1 MTTPMPIK
9 TLFAKDIH
17 RPIEEVIKVDQTDEE
32 IIRDEINEY
41 VITDAIRSHY
51 TSIFDAYRET
61 PNKPHE
67 RIAIWVS
74 GFFGSGKSSFAKMLG
89 LSIAN
94 RTVAGESAAERFA
107 ERAGDKKLSVLLKAI
122 NEKIPTH
129 AVIFDVSTDRGIRSG
144 NQTLT
149 EIMYGLFLQS
159 LGYAKDLDLSEL
171 EIGLEEK
178 GQLTRFEGE
187 YKRLFKKDW
196 ATEKGKVAF
205 ALSEAS
211 RVIHSLDPDT
221 YPLADSWVKAVK
233 NKADITPGK
242 LAERAGELMKRRKPG
257 HALMFVVDEVGQ
269 FVARDVQK
277 MLDLQAVVQNLG
289 LKGRG
294 KHWVVV
300 TSQEKLGELVS
311 GLDDKKIEL
320 ARLMDRFPLQV
331 HLESSDI
338 SEVTSRRVLSKNSG
352 AQAALGK
359 LFDEHRGRLT
369 EHTRLT
375 ADIKLPELSREAF
388 IDLYPLLP
396 YQIDLIIQVV
406 SGLRTQG
413 GASKHVGGAN
423 RTIIKLA
430 QQLLINPAVNL
441 AGGKLGDLVRLDQ
454 VYDLVEGNIGS
465 EVRAKIAAI
474 SKELNHPLA
483 QPVAK
488 VICLLQYVK
497 SVHRG
502 AENIAAALHPSVSGD
517 SQLASVKEALR
528 ELEVA
533 HKVRHGDDGYRIP
546 TPAEDDW
553 ERLRNGISPKP
564 GDSHRLYSEVLS
576 GFWQPQPSHTL
587 FDTKTF
593 KAGLAIHGR
602 EVTSGDMM
610 FQVHL
615 AEDGKELE
623 SLAAELRTRSQQER
637 KHVFWAIGLTGAI
650 DRETVELFRSKEM
663 LARKERDVK
672 GEDTPALIAEERVRL
687 RRHEG
692 ELRRLLRAA
701 CLSGRIYFRGND
713 RSPTDRAVDVG
724 KTAAEVL
731 GQVLPEVFDRFKE
744 AAAKATDVKKGT
756 DALFTAENL
765 QGLPSVFSGL
775 GLLRDEKGKT
785 VFRTESSPL
794 KEVLDRIEERA
805 NYGDTA
811 SGRYLTDEFAKEP
824 FGWDFEAVRLLVL
837 SLLRAGKIEA
847 TSKGQT
853 LDTVTGVEARDTFSN
868 NNLFR
873 QASFRPKKGIEFE
886 ELVKA
891 SEAFRDTFGS
901 EVKELNAGAIVAELR
916 KEAARNE
923 DTVLSALATLTTHRL
938 PGGAVL
944 ERAIGQMKA
953 ILRGSEDNAIATF
966 NTSHRAIKDAIKRA
980 VELEQVLNE
989 PRLHDLERARKAQA
1003 SLWSFLSQEPDIS
1016 DDLRTRAAALEDLL
1030 ARETFFK
1037 ELPAIE
1043 QHTKAIE
1050 AEYSRRFND
1059 ALDVRAT
1066 AYEDA
1071 FERFANAPAWL
1082 GLTKEDQERLQP
1094 ARDRL
1099 VAPFELLR
1107 RRNVE
1112 PVPIPQLRS
1121 DRDACEGRLRAALA
1135 ELNRLIDGE
1144 RVVTVS
1150 VASYFAGGIESED
1163 QLDAALDGIREE
1175 CARLIGA
1182 GKKVFIQ

>member
-1 MTTPMPIK
+1 MTTPTTIK
-9 TLFAKDIH
+9 TLFANDIH
-17 RPIEEVIKVDQTDEE
+17 RRIEEVIKVDQTDEE
-32 IIRDEINEY
+32 IIRNEINEY
-41 VITDAIRSHY
+41 VVTDAIRTHY
-51 TSIFDAYRET
+51 TGIFDAYRET

-67 RIAIWVS
+67 GIAIWVS

-89 LSIAN
+89 LSVAN
-94 RTVAGESAAERFA
+94 RSVAGESAGERFA
-107 ERAGDKKLSVLLKAI
+107 ERAGDKKLQVLLKAI
-122 NEKIPTH
+122 NETIPTH

-171 EIGLEEK
+171 EIGLEET
-178 GQLTRFEGE
+178 GQLARFEEE

-196 ATEKGKVAF
+196 AAEKGKVAF

-211 RVIHSLDPDT
+211 RVLHSLDPDT
-221 YPLADSWVKAVK
+221 YPMADSWVKAVK

-242 LAERAGELMKRRKPG
+242 FAERAGELMKRRKPG
-257 HALMFVVDEVGQ
+257 LSLMFVVDEVGQ

-277 MLDLQAVVQNLG
+277 MLDLQAIVQSLG
-289 LKGRG
+289 VKGRG

-311 GLDDKKIEL
+311 GLDDTKIEL

-338 SEVTSRRVLSKNSG
+338 SEVTSRRVLSKNAA
-352 AQAALGK
+352 AQTALGK

-375 ADIKLPELSREAF
+375 ADIRLPELSREAF

-406 SGLRTQG
+406 SGLRSQG

-441 AGGKLGDLVRLDQ
+441 ADAQLGDLVRLDQ

-474 SKELNHPLA
+474 SKELNQPLA

-497 SVHRG
+497 SVHRS
-502 AENIAAALHPSVSGD
+502 AENIAAALHGSTSGD

-528 ELEVA
+528 ELEAA
-533 HKVRHGDDGYRIP
+533 HKIRYGDDGYRIP

-576 GFWQPQPSHTL
+576 AFWQPQPSHTL

-602 EVTSGDMM
+602 EITSGDMV

-615 AEDGKELE
+615 AEDGKDFDG
-623 SLAAELRTRSQQER
+623 LAAELRTRSQQER
-637 KHVFWAIGLTGAI
+637 KHVFWAIALSDAI

-663 LARKERDVK
+663 LARKERETK
-672 GEDTPALIAEERVRL
+672 GEDTPALIAEERARL
-687 RRHEG
+687 RRHSDD
-692 ELRRLLRAA
+692 LRRLLRAA

-713 RSPTDRAVDVG
+713 RSPTDRATDVG

-765 QGLPSVFSGL
+765 QGLPSVFGSM

-785 VFRTESSPL
+785 VFRTESGTL

-824 FGWDFEAVRLLVL
+824 FGWDFEVVRLLAL

-853 LDTVTGVEARDTFSN
+853 IDSVTGVEARETFLN

-873 QASFRPKKGIEFE
+873 QAAFRPKKGIEFE

-916 KEAARNE
+916 KEVARNE
-923 DTVLSALATLTTHRL
+923 DTVSSAFQTLTEHRL
-938 PGGAVL
+938 PGSTALDG
-944 ERAIGQMKA
+944 AIGQMKA
-953 ILRGSEDNAIATF
+953 ILRGSDDNAIATF
-966 NTSHRAIKDAIKRA
+966 NTSHRGIKDAIKRA
-980 VELEQVLNE
+980 VELEQLLNE
-989 PRLHDLERARKAQA
+989 PCIHNLERARTAQGA
-1003 SLWSFLSQEPDIS
+1003 LWSFLSRESDIPDE
-1016 DDLRTRAAALEDLL
+1016 LRTRAQSLEDLL

-1037 ELPAIE
+1037 ELPSIE

-1050 AEYSRRFND
+1050 TEYARRED
-1059 ALDVRAT
+1059 EALDARVAAYTRAFDNLIKT
-1066 AYEDA
+1066 PGWSEIDEDQQHRLA
-1071 FERFANAPAWL
+1071 EPFERGKKQGA
-1082 GLTKEDQERLQP
+1082 EH
-1094 ARDRL
+1094 
-1099 VAPFELLR
+1099 
-1107 RRNVE
+1107 
-1112 PVPIPQLRS
+1112 VPIPQLRA
-1121 DRDACEGRLRAALA
+1121 DHDACEGRLRTAVA
-1135 ELNRLIDGE
+1135 ELRRVIDGE

-1150 VASYFAGGIESED
+1150 VGSYFAGGIETEE
-1163 QLDAALDGIREE
+1163 QLEAALDGVREE
-1175 CARLIGA
+1175 CSRLIGS
-1182 GKKVFIQ
+1182 GKKVIVQ

>member
-1 MTTPMPIK
+1 MTTPTPIK
-9 TLFAKDIH
+9 TLFANDIH
-17 RPIEEVIKVDQTDEE
+17 RRIEEVIKVDQTDEE
-32 IIRDEINEY
+32 IVRDEINEY
-41 VITDAIRSHY
+41 VVTDAIRSHF
-51 TSIFDAYRET
+51 TQILEAYRET

-67 RIAIWVS
+67 GIAIWVS

-89 LSIAN
+89 LSVAN

-107 ERAGDKKLSVLLKAI
+107 ERAGDKKLQVLLKAI
-122 NEKIPTH
+122 NEQIPTH

-178 GQLTRFEGE
+178 GQLARFEEE

-211 RVIHSLDPDT
+211 RVLHSLDPDT
-221 YPLADSWVKAVK
+221 YPMADSWVKAVK

-242 LAERAGELMKRRKPG
+242 LAERVGELMKRRKPG
-257 HALMFVVDEVGQ
+257 LSLMFVVDEVGQ

-277 MLDLQAVVQNLG
+277 MLDLQAIVQSLG
-289 LKGRG
+289 VKGRG

-331 HLESSDI
+331 HLEPSDI
-338 SEVTSRRVLSKNSG
+338 SEVTSRRVLSKNAA
-352 AQAALGK
+352 AQTALGK

-396 YQIDLIIQVV
+396 YQIDLIIQIV

-441 AGGKLGDLVRLDQ
+441 ADRPVGDLVRLDQ

-474 SKELNHPLA
+474 PKLVEHPLA

-497 SVHRG
+497 SVHRS
-502 AENIAAALHPSVSGD
+502 AENIAAALHGQVGGD

-528 ELEVA
+528 ALEAA
-533 HKVRHGDDGYRIP
+533 HQVRHGDDGYRIP

-553 ERLRNGISPKP
+553 ERLRNGINPKP
-564 GDSHRLYSEVLS
+564 GDSHRLYQEVLS
-576 GFWQPQPSHTL
+576 AFWQPQPSYTL
-587 FDTKTF
+587 FETKTF

-602 EVTSGDMM
+602 EITSGDIM

-615 AEDGKELE
+615 AEDGKDFDA
-623 SLAAELRTRSQQER
+623 LAAELRTRSQQER
-637 KHVFWAIGLTGAI
+637 KHVFWAIPLTDAI

-663 LARKERDVK
+663 LARKERETK

-687 RRHEG
+687 RRHSD
-692 ELRRLLRAA
+692 ELRRLLKAA
-701 CLSGRIYFRGND
+701 ALSGRIYFRGND
-713 RSPTDRAVDVG
+713 RSPSDRAVDVG

-765 QGLPSVFSGL
+765 QGLPSVFSSL

-785 VFRTESSPL
+785 VFRTESGPL

-811 SGRYLTDEFAKEP
+811 SGRYLADEFAKEP
-824 FGWDFEAVRLLVL
+824 FGWDFEVVRLLVL

-853 LDTVTGVEARDTFSN
+853 LDTVTGVEARETFSN

-901 EVKELNAGAIVAELR
+901 EVKELNASSIVAELR
-916 KEAARNE
+916 KEVARNE
-923 DTVLSALATLTTHRL
+923 DTVASALATLTAHRL
-938 PGGAVL
+938 PGGTVL
-944 ERAIGQMKA
+944 EDAIGQMKA

-966 NTSHRAIKDAIKRA
+966 NASHRAIKDAIKRA
-980 VELEQVLNE
+980 VELEQVLSE
-989 PRLHDLERARKAQA
+989 PRLHDLERAREAQ
-1003 SLWSFLSQEPDIS
+1003 SNLWTFLEQEADIA
-1016 DDLRTRAAALEDLL
+1016 DDLRMCATELEDLL
-1030 ARETFFK
+1030 QRETFFK

-1043 QHTKAIE
+1043 QHTRALE
-1050 AEYSRRFND
+1050 LEYQRRFD
-1059 ALDVRAT
+1059 EALDARVA
-1066 AYEDA
+1066 AYTKAFDKLVKTPGWTEIDEDQQRRLA
-1071 FERFANAPAWL
+1071 EPFER
-1082 GLTKEDQERLQP
+1082 GMK
-1094 ARDRL
+1094 RDETG
-1099 VAPFELLR
+1099 VT
-1107 RRNVE
+1107 
-1112 PVPIPQLRS
+1112 IPQLRA
-1121 DRDACEGRLRAALA
+1121 DRDACDGRLRAAIA
-1135 ELNRLIDGE
+1135 ELRRIIDGE

-1150 VASYFAGGIESED
+1150 VASYFAGGIETEE
-1163 QLDAALDGIREE
+1163 QLEAALDGIREE

-1182 GKKVFIQ
+1182 GKKVIIQ

>member
-1 MTTPMPIK
+1 MTTPTPIK
-9 TLFAKDIH
+9 TLFANDIH
-17 RPIEEVIKVDQTDEE
+17 RRIEEVIKVDQTDEE
-32 IIRDEINEY
+32 IVRDEINEY
-41 VITDAIRSHY
+41 VVTDAIRSHF
-51 TSIFDAYRET
+51 TQILEAYRET

-67 RIAIWVS
+67 GIAIWVS

-89 LSIAN
+89 LAVAN

-107 ERAGDKKLSVLLKAI
+107 HRAGDKKLQVLLKTI
-122 NEKIPTH
+122 NEQIPTH

-178 GQLTRFEGE
+178 GQLARFEEE

-211 RVIHSLDPDT
+211 RVLHSLDPDT
-221 YPLADSWVKAVK
+221 YPMADSWVKAVK

-242 LAERAGELMKRRKPG
+242 LAERVGELMKRRKPG
-257 HALMFVVDEVGQ
+257 YSLMFVVDEVGQ

-277 MLDLQAVVQNLG
+277 MLDLQAIVQQLG
-289 LKGRG
+289 VKGRG

-311 GLDDKKIEL
+311 GLDDKRIEL

-331 HLESSDI
+331 HLEPSDI
-338 SEVTSRRVLSKNSG
+338 TEVTSRRVLSKNAA
-352 AQAALGK
+352 AQTTLGK

-375 ADIKLPELSREAF
+375 ADIKLPELSRETF

-396 YQIDLIIQVV
+396 YQIDLIIQIV

-441 AGGKLGDLVRLDQ
+441 ADRPVGDLVRLDQ

-474 SKELNHPLA
+474 PKLVEHPLA

-497 SVHRG
+497 SVHRS
-502 AENIAAALHPSVSGD
+502 AENIAAALHGQVGGD

-528 ELEVA
+528 ALEAA
-533 HKVRHGDDGYRIP
+533 HQVRHGDDGYRIP

-553 ERLRNGISPKP
+553 ERLRNGINPKP
-564 GDSHRLYSEVLS
+564 GDSHRLYQEVLS
-576 GFWQPQPSHTL
+576 AFWQPQPSYTL
-587 FDTKTF
+587 FETKTF

-602 EVTSGDMM
+602 EITSGDMM

-615 AEDGKELE
+615 AEDGKDFDA
-623 SLAAELRTRSQQER
+623 LAAELRTRSQQER
-637 KHVFWAIGLTGAI
+637 KHVFWAIPLTDAI

-663 LARKERDVK
+663 LARKERETK

-687 RRHEG
+687 RRHSD
-692 ELRRLLRAA
+692 ELRRLLKAA
-701 CLSGRIYFRGND
+701 ALSGRIYFRGND
-713 RSPTDRAVDVG
+713 RSPSDRAVDVG

-765 QGLPSVFSGL
+765 QGLPSVFSSL

-785 VFRTESSPL
+785 VFRTESGPL

-811 SGRYLTDEFAKEP
+811 SGRYLADEFAKEP
-824 FGWDFEAVRLLVL
+824 FGWDFEVVRLLVL

-853 LDTVTGVEARDTFSN
+853 LDTVTGVEARETFSN

-901 EVKELNAGAIVAELR
+901 EVKELNASSIVAELR
-916 KEAARNE
+916 KEVARNE
-923 DTVLSALATLTTHRL
+923 DTVASALATLTAHRL
-938 PGGAVL
+938 PGGTVL
-944 ERAIGQMKA
+944 EDAIGQMKA

-966 NTSHRAIKDAIKRA
+966 NASHRAIKDAIKRA
-980 VELEQVLNE
+980 VELEQVLSE
-989 PRLHDLERARKAQA
+989 PRLHDLERAREAQ
-1003 SLWSFLSQEPDIS
+1003 SNLWTFLEQEADIA
-1016 DDLRTRAAALEDLL
+1016 DDLRMCATELEDLL
-1030 ARETFFK
+1030 QRETFFK

-1043 QHTKAIE
+1043 QHTRALE
-1050 AEYSRRFND
+1050 LEYQRRFD
-1059 ALDVRAT
+1059 EALDARVA
-1066 AYEDA
+1066 AYTKAFDELVKTPGWTEIDEDQQRRLA
-1071 FERFANAPAWL
+1071 EPFER
-1082 GLTKEDQERLQP
+1082 GMK
-1094 ARDRL
+1094 RDETG
-1099 VAPFELLR
+1099 VT
-1107 RRNVE
+1107 
-1112 PVPIPQLRS
+1112 IPQLRA
-1121 DRDACEGRLRAALA
+1121 DRDACDGRLRAAIA
-1135 ELNRLIDGE
+1135 ELRRIIDGE

-1150 VASYFAGGIESED
+1150 VASYFAGGIETEE
-1163 QLDAALDGIREE
+1163 QLEAALDGIREE

-1182 GKKVFIQ
+1182 GKKVIIQ